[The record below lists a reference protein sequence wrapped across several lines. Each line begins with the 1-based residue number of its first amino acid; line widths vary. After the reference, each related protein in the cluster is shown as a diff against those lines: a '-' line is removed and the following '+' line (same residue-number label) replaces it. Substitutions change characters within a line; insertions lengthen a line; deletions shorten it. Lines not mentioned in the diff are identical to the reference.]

1 MTHCTTRVPRCPSR
15 FFGQSRTSALPHNT
29 SSNISTSRSANEDFS
44 SPQTPTAH
52 ASTLYVRSW
61 GALALGIICAG
72 VTGLVIFEDV
82 LRNKAPITTD
92 HVLTAAVIAI
102 TAAAGHMWW
111 RRLWSSVF
119 ITGLGLLLIFGS
131 GLVYLVVASGGR
143 NAEVAA
149 NKRHAAHA
157 SNSERTDR
165 LRKIAEAE
173 YILASCPAGSPAKD
187 YGERC
192 GLRDAMAAECGSGKG
207 KRCDGKSYSVST
219 YEAAIEGHRSALKS
233 LPALEEDGALKATA
247 RAIVA
252 FKVVDG
258 IEREKT
264 ERAYFDRL
272 EIALPYVKALLVEI
286 ATVVFL
292 GVGIGHRATVAA
304 TVATPTATVARHGPA
319 VPRSSQPKAQ
329 LSHPATVAPAVTP
342 SATVT
347 QLRPTATVAQ
357 SEALA
362 LQLLQRA
369 GTVAQEDIVQL
380 FGGNK
385 SRASRWLG
393 RLEQEGT
400 VARWSEGRNKFVV
413 LVGQEGAAIQRGA
426 ILAV

>member
-1 MTHCTTRVPRCPSR
+1 MSHCTTAASRRPHR
-15 FFGQSRTSALPHNT
+15 FFGQSRSNALPHIT
-29 SSNISTSRSANEDFS
+29 SSNVSTS
-44 SPQTPTAH
+44 QTPTAH
-52 ASTLYVRSW
+52 TSTLYVRSW

-92 HVLTAAVIAI
+92 HVLTAAVIVI

-111 RRLWSSVF
+111 RRLWSSAF

-157 SNSERTDR
+157 SNSERAGR
-165 LRKIAEAE
+165 LKKIAEAE

-219 YEAAIEGHRSALKS
+219 YEAAIEGHRSALKN

-252 FKVVDG
+252 FKGVSGD
-258 IEREKT
+258 ERETT
-264 ERAYFDRL
+264 ERAYFERL
-272 EIALPYVKALLVEI
+272 EIGIPYVKALLVEI

-292 GVGIGHRATVAA
+292 GVGIGHRSTHRTTVAATVASPAATVGGQSPATSRPAQPKAQLSQPATVAPSATVAMTTATVTQLRPAATVAA
-304 TVATPTATVARHGPA
+304 TVAH
-319 VPRSSQPKAQ
+319 
-329 LSHPATVAPAVTP
+329 
-342 SATVT
+342 
-347 QLRPTATVAQ
+347 

-362 LQLLQRA
+362 LQLLHRS

-393 RLEQEGT
+393 KLEQEGT
-400 VARWSEGRNKFVV
+400 VRRWSEGRNKF
-413 LVGQEGAAIQRGA
+413 AALTERGA
-426 ILAV
+426 VASRA

>member
-1 MTHCTTRVPRCPSR
+1 MTHCTTRVPRCLSR
-15 FFGQSRTSALPHNT
+15 FFGQSRSNAIQRNT
-29 SSNISTSRSANEDFS
+29 SSSVLGSPAPASQSSA
-44 SPQTPTAH
+44 
-52 ASTLYVRSW
+52 LYVRSW
-61 GALALGIICAG
+61 GALALGVICAG

-111 RRLWSSVF
+111 RRLWSSAF

-173 YILASCPAGSPAKD
+173 YILASCPAGSPAND

-219 YEAAIEGHRSALKS
+219 YEAAIEGHRSALKH

-252 FKVVDG
+252 FKGVDG
-258 IEREKT
+258 IEREKA
-264 ERAYFDRL
+264 ERAYFERL

-304 TVATPTATVARHGPA
+304 TVAIPTATVAGRSPA
-319 VPRSSQPKAQ
+319 VPRRSQPKAQ
-329 LSHPATVAPAVTP
+329 PSRSATVAP
-342 SATVT
+342 SATVA
-347 QLRPTATVAQ
+347 QLRPTATIAQ

-362 LQLLQRA
+362 LQLLQRG
-369 GTVAQEDIVQL
+369 GTVVGQTPAVAQEDIVRL

-400 VARWSEGRNKFVV
+400 IARWSEGRNKFVV
-413 LVGQEGAAIQRGA
+413 LAAKAMVSSG
-426 ILAV
+426 